1 MAINFSV
8 GDRIIVKRDYVN
20 NTLRRLTQGPNLKRT
35 INALLGFGSESLE
48 VTDTGTIDLHE
59 RGNAVT
65 RSYIRGV
72 PIDEFNVN
80 YQGGNGVVMYFDS
93 DTLLNNS
100 FEFSTAYLCDI
111 CARRVLNNS
120 GVDINKFDVV
130 RYTGFDVATQLPTVA
145 LASAS
150 ALSTNAVMG
159 MAEEDIVDGEQGSV
173 LIEGG
178 ISGLDTSAFSAVND
192 TVFLSD
198 TPGEYSATAGTTS
211 SIVGRVHTVGMEGS
225 ISIKGELP
233 FGEGPPG
240 GTGIQGVTGTQGLTG
255 IQGNTGTGVQ
265 GDTGIAGETGIQG
278 FTGLALG
285 ATGIQGIQGDT
296 GVEGVPGTTGLAL
309 GSTGITGVTGLA
321 SGPQGETGIQGIAGT
336 NGTNGTNGAQGATG
350 VAGPGFTSFNTSAAT
365 SASINA
371 FPTRSSSTT
380 INTGISNPRFWFF
393 SFGGVNVPG
402 GSGAAIDT
410 IITSGASI
418 NTSTGQITVNYGTN
432 DLGDGF
438 NNLTTNWHG
447 GAAS

>member
-1 MAINFSV
+1 MAINFSI

-35 INALLGFGSESLE
+35 INALLGFGTESLE

-59 RGNAVT
+59 RGNAIT
-65 RSYIRGV
+65 RSYLRGV

-80 YQGGNGVVMYFDS
+80 YQNGNGVVMYFDS

-120 GVDINKFDVV
+120 GVSISKFDVV
-130 RYTGFDVATQLPTVA
+130 RYTGFDTATQLPTIA

-159 MAEEDIVDGEQGSV
+159 MAEEDIDDGEQGSV

-178 ISGLDTSAFSAVND
+178 ISGVDTSAFSAVND

-198 TPGEYSATAGTTS
+198 TPGEFSTSAGTTS
-211 SIVGRVHTVGMEGS
+211 SIVGRIHSVGTEGS
-225 ISIKGELP
+225 LSIKGELP

-240 GTGIQGVTGTQGLTG
+240 GTGIQGVTGFQGLTG
-255 IQGNTGTGVQ
+255 IQGSTGTGVQ
-265 GDTGIAGETGIQG
+265 GGTGTMGDTGIQG

-285 ATGIQGIQGDT
+285 STGIEGVQGDTGILGIQGITGVIGDT
-296 GVEGVPGTTGLAL
+296 GVTGA
-309 GSTGITGVTGLA
+309 TGLA
-321 SGPQGETGIQGIAGT
+321 SGPQGETGIQGPAGT
-336 NGTNGTNGAQGATG
+336 NGSNGSNGAQGATG
-350 VAGPGFTSFNTSAAT
+350 VQGLGLNTFNTSAAA

-380 INTGISNPRFWFF
+380 ITTSISNPKMWFVF
-393 SFGGVNVPG
+393 FGGVNVPG

-410 IITSGASI
+410 IITSGTSI
-418 NTSTGQITVNYGTN
+418 NTTSGLITVNYSTN

-438 NNLTTNWHG
+438 NNLTTAWYG
-447 GAAS
+447 GAAN